1 MMNTRTAIHSS
12 PFRTI
17 GFILAAAIFL
27 CPGTAFAQKQYP
39 SKPVEIIVTFAA
51 GGAVDLSVRIL
62 ASEAEKYFG
71 QKILITNKTGG
82 GGTEGIIQVA
92 KAKPDGYTLLA
103 LTSAA
108 ITNLVTKDMD
118 YRVDSFTPVMMFTYD
133 PAMLAVNANSP
144 YATLEDFLTAA
155 KSKSIALATAGHG
168 TANHIACVLLESK
181 YNVQFKYIHTKGAAE
196 VSTMVAGG
204 HVPSGVGPWA
214 DFRIMTEQG
223 KLRIIGVMSEARDP
237 RLPNVPTL
245 KEKGFDIIGGV
256 WRGIAVPQ
264 GTPQDIVD
272 KLYQSFKKAIESKIL
287 QDKYGEMGFP
297 IVYKNPKDFQ
307 TSINDSYESYKK
319 ILPLLLAELK

>member
-1 MMNTRTAIHSS
+1 MNARSEIRLNPS
-12 PFRTI
+12 RI
-17 GFILAAAIFL
+17 VGFFLAVAIFL
-27 CPGTAFAQKQYP
+27 CSGVVFAQKQYP
-39 SKPVEIIVTFAA
+39 TKPVEIIVTFAA

-92 KAKPDGYTLLA
+92 RAKPDGYTLLA

-108 ITNLVTKDMD
+108 ITNLVTKEMD
-118 YRVDSFTPVMMFTYD
+118 YKVDSFAPVMMFTYD
-133 PAMLAVNANSP
+133 PAILAVSANSP
-144 YATLEDFLTAA
+144 YATLEDFLNAA

-168 TANHIACVLLESK
+168 SANHIACVLLESK
-181 YNVQFKYIHTKGAAE
+181 YDVKFKYIHTKGAAE

-204 HVPSGVGPWA
+204 HVPSGVGPWG

-223 KLRIIGVMSEARDP
+223 KIRIVGVMSESRDP
-237 RLPNVPTL
+237 RLPNIPTL
-245 KEKGFDIIGGV
+245 KEKGYDILGGV
-256 WRGIAVPQ
+256 WRGLAVPQ

-272 KLYQSFKKAIESKIL
+272 KLYQSFKKAIESKEV
-287 QDKYGEMGFP
+287 QEKYGEMGFP
-297 IVYKNPKDFQ
+297 IVYKGPKDFQ
-307 TSINDSYESYKK
+307 ASITDSYESYKK